1 MPFSR
6 KRRVHRIRLAP
17 PILAKVGA
25 QNVVVVDI
33 SLDGAKIE
41 HSEPLTIG
49 AAAALSFLWEEEILT
64 LPARV
69 MRCKLE
75 RFAGQGG
82 DGLTVFHSGLLFTA
96 PNQSREVLKRMIAVH
111 ISRALEEQKANAR
124 GQLPVSVDHMPI
136 FRDHTLTAS
145 NAASARAIGV
155 FDQRPAAR
163 IARDIGYISCRLD
176 RNSWKRTRT
185 NDPRQPEDGF
195 TVSASEDL
203 EQVEQ
208 LCETYRTGD
217 EPAREFIRLLARL
230 SLDEGENP
238 P

>member
-1 MPFSR
+1 MPFPR

-25 QNVVVVDI
+25 QNVVVVDV

-41 HSEPLTIG
+41 HSEPLPIG
-49 AAAALSFLWEEEILT
+49 SEAALSFRWEEDLIT
-64 LPARV
+64 LRARV

-75 RFAGQGG
+75 RFAGEGG

-96 PNQSREVLKRMIAVH
+96 PGEGRDVLKKMIAVH

-124 GQLPVSVDHMPI
+124 GQLPVSVDQMPI

-145 NAASARAIGV
+145 NADAARAIGLN
-155 FDQRPAAR
+155 DQRPAAR
-163 IARDIGYISCRLD
+163 IARTVGFICFRLD

-203 EQVEQ
+203 EQLEQ

-230 SLDEGENP
+230 SLDENEKTV
-238 P
+238 